1 MKARCMM
8 MAALAMSLMST
19 ALVAQ
24 VPRSSHVWIITE
36 ENHSYED
43 ATAAMPYL
51 MSLGNQYGLA
61 TQSYADM
68 HNSLSTLMHLTAGQ
82 TVTLDDNTTLFFDVD
97 SIVRQLMLQGLTWR
111 SYQESLPFAGFEG
124 IDAYPYVKRHNP
136 LAYFTDSDTPS
147 TAINSVPYPANI
159 TLDAGANYN
168 YVTPNLLNDA
178 HDGTMQAADDWLRT
192 HIPAILARPEFQ
204 PGGDGIMI
212 ITFDEGNLGSDNRC
226 SATVLSGCGGHILTV
241 VAGPLVKR
249 GFRSATWY
257 NHESVLKTACVALG
271 ITACPGQARTAAP
284 MDDFFAS
291 AALQV
296 QIISPAPNGM
306 VGNPVHFQ
314 INAIAGAHPV
324 SAMILYA
331 DDREVYRT
339 YSDRVDASITL
350 SGGSHRIVVNAWDS
364 TGALAQARESITV
377 NDCPL
382 NAASPSVTICTP
394 TANATVISPVPFLA
408 QATDNAHPVSAMIVY
423 VADHEASRTYSNQL
437 QTNLNLATGSHHIV
451 VNAWDSS
458 GALFQ
463 AQEFVQVK

>member
-1 MKARCMM
+1 MM

-314 INAIAGAHPV
+314 INAISGAHPV

-423 VADHEASRTYSNQL
+423 VDDHEASRTYSNQL